1 MRQGFRLSGPEFDW
15 KAPTVNVAELDQI
28 LLAGAVVLLVAVI
41 AIRLS
46 ARIGLPSLLIYLG
59 MGLLLGESGPG
70 HIHFEDA
77 QLAHALGFAA
87 LVVILTEGGLT
98 TRWNEVR
105 PVMPLGLVLAT
116 AGVAVSVAVVACV
129 AHFVLGMNW
138 QLSVLLGAVT
148 SPTDAAAVFSVL
160 RRVPIRPRLRGA

>member
-1 MRQGFRLSGPEFDW
+1 MD
-15 KAPTVNVAELDQI
+15 VAELDGI
-28 LLAGAVVLLVAVI
+28 LLAGAAVLLVAVV
-41 AIRLS
+41 AVRLS
-46 ARIGLPSLLIYLG
+46 GRLGLPSLLIYLG

-70 HIHFEDA
+70 HIQFEDA

-116 AGVAVSVAVVACV
+116 LGVAVSVGVVACV
-129 AHFVLGMNW
+129 AHFVLGLSW
-138 QLSVLLGAVT
+138 QLSVLL
-148 SPTDAAAVFSVL
+148 
-160 RRVPIRPRLRGA
+160 